1 MHNTS
6 SGPQQGQTPP
16 PSGEP
21 SASDGAAFRIRP
33 GRLALAL
40 AGVAALLMILLG
52 GVFTMFGLAPWWLP
66 VVGLAV
72 AAGSIAGLRVLAVRD
87 RHARVDRA
95 FLDAMGPYDGGPSGR
110 PSTDTD
116 TAPGTDAAPG
126 TDTVPGSDA
135 AAADAQAGPDSAGEP
150 QPQRASGNRAQAQTV
165 LFDGQ
170 KPSAPAQ
177 PAEVPAAAPD
187 KAVQDRP
194 SPAPAPAGTV
204 LTAEEL
210 RAAARRVAAASVRVP
225 PATSNT
231 PWEPVEVPKPI
242 YVEAPRASRP
252 APAPLVPPETPKPA
266 TKSPLRASTAVSGS
280 SVPGSG
286 QRKPAPGAGKINL
299 DDVLQR
305 RRA

>member
-16 PSGEP
+16 SPGEAP
-21 SASDGAAFRIRP
+21 ASAGQAFRIRP

-52 GVFTMFGLAPWWLP
+52 GAFTMFGLAPWWLP
-66 VVGLAV
+66 VAGLAV
-72 AAGSIAGLRVLAVRD
+72 AVGAIAGLRILAIRD
-87 RHARVDRA
+87 RHLRVDRA
-95 FLDAMGPYDGGPSGR
+95 FMDAMGPYDGGPSGR
-110 PSTDTD
+110 PTGTDS
-116 TAPGTDAAPG
+116 APGTDASPGHDAAPG
-126 TDTVPGSDA
+126 SGTGS
-135 AAADAQAGPDSAGEP
+135 ADAEPAGAASG
-150 QPQRASGNRAQAQTV
+150 QPQRAPEDRAQAQTV

-170 KPSAPAQ
+170 KPST
-177 PAEVPAAAPD
+177 PAAAETAETAGTPEP
-187 KAVQDRP
+187 VQERLT
-194 SPAPAPAGTV
+194 PAPAPAGTV

-266 TKSPLRASTAVSGS
+266 TKSPLRASAVPGS

-286 QRKPAPGAGKINL
+286 QRKPAHGAGKINL

>member
-16 PSGEP
+16 P
-21 SASDGAAFRIRP
+21 ASDGAAFRIRP

-52 GVFTMFGLAPWWLP
+52 GVFTMFGQAPWWLP
-66 VVGLAV
+66 VAGLAV
-72 AAGSIAGLRVLAVRD
+72 AVGSIAGLRVLAIRD

-110 PSTDTD
+110 PSTSTGTD

-126 TDTVPGSDA
+126 SDA
-135 AAADAQAGPDSAGEP
+135 AAADAQADTDSAGEP
-150 QPQRASGNRAQAQTV
+150 QRASGNQAQAQTI

-170 KPSAPAQ
+170 KPSAPAH
-177 PAEVPAAAPD
+177 PAEAPAAAPD
-187 KAVQDRP
+187 EAVQNHP